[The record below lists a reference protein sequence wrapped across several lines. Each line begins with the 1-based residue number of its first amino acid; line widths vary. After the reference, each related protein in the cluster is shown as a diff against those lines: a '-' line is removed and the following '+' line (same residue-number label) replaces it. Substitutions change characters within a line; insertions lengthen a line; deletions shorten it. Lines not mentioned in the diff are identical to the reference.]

1 MAFVIPQIEPISRFA
16 CDTRLLLQKIS
27 EGGPVYLTQR
37 SQAVAVMLSMSEWKT
52 LETRVNQLEWRERA
66 RLAAHSARNSN
77 EPDLSFEQ
85 FMSELQEAHEQ
96 LPA

>member
-16 CDTRLLLQKIS
+16 RDTRLMLQKIS

-52 LETRVNQLEWRERA
+52 
-66 RLAAHSARNSN
+66 
-77 EPDLSFEQ
+77 
-85 FMSELQEAHEQ
+85 
-96 LPA
+96 

>member
-1 MAFVIPQIEPISRFA
+1 MAFAIPQIEPISRFA
-16 CDTRLLLQKIS
+16 RDTRLMLQKIS

-66 RLAAHSARNSN
+66 RQAAHSARGRN

-85 FMSELQEAHEQ
+85 FMSELKDAHEQ